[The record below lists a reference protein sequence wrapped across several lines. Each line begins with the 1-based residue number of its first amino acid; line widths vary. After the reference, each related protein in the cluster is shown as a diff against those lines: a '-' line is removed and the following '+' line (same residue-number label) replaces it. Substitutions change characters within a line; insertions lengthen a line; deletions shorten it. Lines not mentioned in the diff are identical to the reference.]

1 LLKEKAGSKMKGLHI
16 SQRRLRV
23 GLAAALAIL
32 GLLLPAASRVRAQD
46 LIPTQNPTGRPEVL
60 RDVGFDQKLNSQV
73 PLDLNFRD
81 EHNNGITLRQLMDG
95 KPVILTLVYYQCPM
109 LCTEVLNGTLNSLKE
124 VPLDMGKDFDVIT
137 VSIDPTERSIL
148 ADAKHTMY
156 AGLYGR
162 SGAVG
167 GWHFLTGDEPQIK
180 QLAASVGFRY
190 AYDPVSK
197 QFAHVS
203 GIVVLTPEGRV
214 SRYLFGIHY
223 APRDIRLALIEASS
237 EKIGSPVEDA
247 VLLYCYHYDP
257 TTGKYGMVIANI
269 LRAGAAITVLVLG
282 LAIFLMFQGEKRR
295 KAAPQGAS
303 HRAHGSV

>member
-1 LLKEKAGSKMKGLHI
+1 MKRLQI
-16 SQRRLRV
+16 SQGRLRM
-23 GLAAALAIL
+23 GLAAALAIA
-32 GLLLPAASRVRAQD
+32 GLLLPVASRVGAQD

-81 EHNNGITLRQLMDG
+81 EHNNGVTLRQLMDG

-124 VPLDMGKDFDVIT
+124 VPLDMGKDFEVIT

-162 SGAVG
+162 SGAVA

-197 QFAHVS
+197 QFAHAS

-257 TTGKYGMVIANI
+257 TTGKYGMVIANV
-269 LRAGAAITVLVLG
+269 LRAGAAITILVLG
-282 LAIFLMFQGEKRR
+282 LAIFLMFRGEKRR
-295 KAAPQGAS
+295 KIGPQGAG
-303 HRAHGSV
+303 HQAHGSI